1 MWTALVLAALLKA
14 AASASASAATAAR
27 HFPSAQLPALSPSMT
42 NKSNIFSNCLIGE
55 MSPHLSPLLFSSTF
69 YVAQIYYHKSSM
81 FVRLPL
87 S

>member
-55 MSPHLSPLLFSSTF
+55 MSPHLSLLF
-69 YVAQIYYHKSSM
+69 HLLC
-81 FVRLPL
+81 RPDLL

>member
-55 MSPHLSPLLFSSTF
+55 MSPHLSPLPPSMSPRFIIISQVCLFVSHF
-69 YVAQIYYHKSSM
+69 RRK
-81 FVRLPL
+81 
-87 S
+87 